1 MKIEHTRSY
10 TAARRAEYP
19 PVGDQLDAVFKLA
32 TFLAETGT
40 LLPAEVHTWVQQIQA
55 VKDRYPKPQ

>member
-1 MKIEHTRSY
+1 MKIEHSRDY
-10 TAARRAEYP
+10 AAARRADYP
-19 PVGDQLDAVFKLA
+19 AVGEQLDAVFKLA
-32 TFLAETGT
+32 SFLAETGA